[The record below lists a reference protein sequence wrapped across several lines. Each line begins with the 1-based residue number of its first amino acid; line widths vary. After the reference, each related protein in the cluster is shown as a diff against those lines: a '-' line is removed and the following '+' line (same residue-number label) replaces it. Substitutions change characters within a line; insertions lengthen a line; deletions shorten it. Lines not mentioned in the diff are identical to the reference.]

1 MAEIIIV
8 SITAIIV
15 AVLISVCF
23 YCFGYISKEL
33 VLYGIEKA
41 KQADRHTEFMK
52 KIIDKS
58 KKK

>member
-8 SITAIIV
+8 TITAIIIAILV
-15 AVLISVCF
+15 SVCF

-41 KQADRHTEFMK
+41 KQS
-52 KIIDKS
+52 DKQS
-58 KKK
+58 KQKNYK